1 MLSYQDLT
9 VDVMDTTRL
18 SAKGQVVLPKRV
30 RDAHGWEPG
39 VEFIVEST
47 EAGVLLRP
55 RTASRTGSI
64 AALAGLCKVPGRP
77 PVTVEAMDKAISA
90 EVKARRA
97 RGRY

>member
-1 MLSYQDLT
+1 MLSYHNLT
-9 VDVMDTTRL
+9 EEAMDTTRL

-47 EAGVLLRP
+47 DAGVFLRP
-55 RTASRTGSI
+55 RDASRTGSVKD
-64 AALAGLCKVPGRP
+64 LAGLLRQPGRA
-77 PVTVEAMDKAISA
+77 PVTVEAMERAITA
-90 EVKARRA
+90 EAKARRA

>member
-1 MLSYQDLT
+1 ME
-9 VDVMDTTRL
+9 TTRL

-30 RDAHGWEPG
+30 RDAHGWAPG

-55 RTASRTGSI
+55 RVAERKGSVK
-64 AALAGLCKVPGRP
+64 ALAGLLRKPGRA
-77 PVTVEAMDKAISA
+77 PVTLESMDEAIEA
-90 EVKARRA
+90 EVRARRA

>member
-1 MLSYQDLT
+1 MLSYQNLT
-9 VDVMDTTRL
+9 ADAMDTTRL

-39 VEFIVEST
+39 VEFIVEATDS
-47 EAGVLLRP
+47 GVLLRP
-55 RTASRTGSI
+55 LAASRTGSI
-64 AALAGLCKVPGRP
+64 KDLAGLCRVPGRA
-77 PVTVEAMDKAISA
+77 PVTVQAMDEAIAA